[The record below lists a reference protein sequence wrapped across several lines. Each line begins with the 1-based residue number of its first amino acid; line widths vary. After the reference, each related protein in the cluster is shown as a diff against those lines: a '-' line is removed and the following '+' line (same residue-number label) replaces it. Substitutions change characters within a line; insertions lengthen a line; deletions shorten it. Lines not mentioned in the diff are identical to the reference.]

1 MAVVHQFTPVLS
13 YGDAISDYILELR
26 SILRSAGHESEVFVE
41 HAHPKVAHL
50 CRPFVQYEPSR
61 SPDHLLILHFSIGSD
76 INVFVWLSPGRK
88 VLVYHNI
95 TPHHYFEQVHP
106 LLAAQCLLGRY
117 QLRLFRD
124 ECVLALADSEFNRR
138 ELDAYGI
145 TPNAVF
151 PIPVRLEK
159 FDRADIRRDLMELY
173 RDGRTNWLFVGRVIP
188 NKRVDALIRAFGVYQ
203 RHYNRRSRLMIAG
216 TTHGFERYRAG
227 LLHLVRSL
235 GLSDVVLTDHVTL
248 DELATLYRLADVFV
262 TLSEHEGFCVPLLEA
277 MHCRVPVVAYAAG
290 AVPETLRG
298 GGLVLQTQDPYVVA
312 EAVHTL
318 MTNDRLRA
326 RVLQSQE
333 RALQYYARYPYA
345 DMFLRYVH
353 TVL

>member
-159 FDRADIRRDLMELY
+159 FDQADIRRDLMELY

-203 RHYNRRSRLMIAG
+203 RHYNRRSRLMIVG

>member
-1 MAVVHQFTPVLS
+1 MAVIHQFTPVLS
-13 YGDAISDYILELR
+13 YGDAISDSILELQ

-41 HAHPKVAHL
+41 QAHPKVAHL
-50 CRPFVQYEPSR
+50 CHPFVRYRPA
-61 SPDHLLILHFSIGSD
+61 PDHFQILHFSIGSD
-76 INVFVWLSPGRK
+76 INVFVGLSPGRK

-95 TPHHYFEQVHP
+95 TPHTYFEQVYP

-124 ECVLALADSEFNRR
+124 ACVLALADSEFNRR

-145 TPNAVF
+145 APNAVF
-151 PIPVRLEK
+151 PIPVRFEK
-159 FDRADIRRDLMELY
+159 FDRASTRQDLMDLY

-203 RHYNRRSRLMIAG
+203 RYYNPRSRLIIAG
-216 TTHGFERYRAG
+216 TTHGFERYRMRLFDLIRA
-227 LLHLVRSL
+227 LR
-235 GLSDVVLTDHVTL
+235 LSDVILTDHVAL
-248 DELATLYRLADVFV
+248 DELVTLYRLADVFV

-277 MHCRVPVVAYAAG
+277 MHGRVPIVAYAAG

-298 GGLVLQTQDPYVVA
+298 GGVALQTQDPYVVA
-312 EAVHTL
+312 ETVHTL

-326 RVLQSQE
+326 RVLQNQD

-345 DMFLRYVH
+345 DMFLRYINAVI
-353 TVL
+353 